1 MAVVDGS
8 KAGEE
13 SLVMEWDE
21 PQQLLV
27 GALLEVLLVSNT
39 IG

>member
-8 KAGEE
+8 EAGEE

-21 PQQLLV
+21 PQQLLISWRPT
-27 GALLEVLLVSNT
+27 VST
-39 IG
+39 SSF